1 MPRRKHWR
9 KSDSK
14 RRERSRTDESETTV
28 TGKYTESPGRNQA
41 RSPGRNQA
49 RSPGRNQA
57 RSPGRNQA
65 RSPGRNQARS
75 PERMPAK
82 SPEKKQ
88 ADLEKPVHS
97 NKSDKLVQKE
107 KVHSKNEE
115 FQCSD
120 FFKSLTPSDSSNSQ
134 TSFDAVFMDTFPD
147 VVANYQSRD
156 KELSERERIAF
167 CPVNTSQQNE
177 ELKRN
182 VTAQHQLSSDPLE
195 VCSDND
201 VACYQAI
208 RSSELLWNASD
219 LVFGSF
225 HQNDGR
231 FSEHS
236 RGYQC
241 TCNALCM
248 LSYAHC
254 GDVDNSMVLDKVLCE
269 GDALYQTVIRK
280 LKSDGKFIHHLLSL
294 EEIPDDFEVEIGKFT
309 LEKFRIVSGPLI
321 DTQDL
326 GFPTLHE
333 VLQSAFLSVSSGLLT
348 IGAICSA
355 VFKKKGSYAFFDSHC
370 HGHNGLS
377 ATDGASCLMTFSSL
391 DDLVTYMYA
400 FYDSMKLDTNL
411 QYDFLPINVK
421 KSQNK
426 QSYKD
431 EMASHMQAY
440 FNDQRLRQANKTQSE
455 VRSIANDLASIS
467 IEKSKKAL
475 GAKRNKLQNRTE
487 YFKTYMRKYRQFS
500 AFKAKER
507 ESKQSARRNPVFRA
521 KETVYQ
527 KESKQSARRNPVFRA
542 KETVY
547 QKESK
552 QSARKDPVFKT
563 KERSSK
569 QSARKDPVFKTKER
583 SSKQSARKDPVFK
596 TKERLSKQSARRNP
610 VFRAKETV
618 YQKESKQSARKD
630 PVFKT
635 KERSSKQSAR
645 KDPVFKTK
653 ERSSKQSARKD
664 PVFKTK
670 ERLSK
675 QSSRMNPVFRAKETV
690 YQKESKKSARKDP
703 VFKTKE
709 RSSKQSARKDP
720 VFKTKERLSKQSSRM
735 NPVFRAK
742 ETVYQKESKKSARK
756 DPVFKTKERESKQ
769 FFREDPVFKAKEIV
783 YQKKSKQRARENQ
796 TFKEQEKESQNQSKK
811 RARENPYVLECER
824 IKKQQI
830 RQEKRKIDDLEINVP
845 RKKIK
850 RDIDLL
856 PKKIQKN
863 FETIEESIKRFHSDI
878 SFGPIYVCSCCHQT
892 WFRKS
897 VSVLKNT
904 HIPAESKRLH
914 CTEFTSVGNEE
925 WICHTC
931 LSALRD
937 SKLPK
942 LSVANGMKW
951 PDKPPELNLHQ
962 LEERL
967 IALRIPFMQIRELP
981 RGGQYS
987 LKGNVI
993 NVPVDIQPTIN
1004 SLPRPMDENFT
1015 VAIQLKKKLSYKKV
1029 DFKEN
1034 VRPLRVLSALHWL
1047 MNNSELY
1054 KKSGIVVDDN
1064 WFQEVTESAEDTVR
1078 EFLEVSKEHC
1088 KDKNYT
1094 GNEKQEQ
1101 EKITENDIEASNDYD
1116 SDHYSEIDANDHVG
1130 NIDTL
1135 VDDANIENKYD
1146 KVFTFAPGEGQHPL
1160 SLYQDKDAEYLCF
1173 PTIFCGQTPP
1183 SRDERLVPVH
1193 YSDIVKWELR
1203 SVDRRAAQSV
1213 PNIFFKHKKLQMKQI
1228 SDKVNLA
1235 VRRCKKRGQKITA
1248 AEARD
1253 SSYLDKLVNLDEGY
1267 YIFRQLRNS
1276 PAYLETRKKDIFAMI
1291 RQLSLPTWFMS
1302 LSAADTRWTDLL
1314 KMLAKLN
1321 DGIDYSEKEL
1331 ENLSWQEKTKLVQ
1344 KDPVTCSRYFDHRVQ
1359 EFLNTVLKSSCEPIG
1374 KLLDYFYRVEFQQRG
1389 SPHIH
1394 MLVWIENAPT
1404 LETNSEREIVQFVDK
1419 YLTCNTDNEK
1429 TANLVGL
1436 QSHKHSRTCRKKGK
1450 PICRFGFPLP
1460 PLPRTML
1467 LYPLEEDVDKYKKK
1481 NTELLKAMNEYKD
1494 NVDMTFEEFLE
1505 NCAKMDF
1512 DDYIKCIRSSLKAP
1526 KVFLE
1531 RKTKDMRINLFNE
1544 GILCAWKAN
1553 LDIQIVLEPYGCASY
1568 IVGYISKS
1576 QRGMSA
1582 QLDAA
1587 AKEARKGNLDLKKQV
1602 RHIGNVFSNCVE
1614 VSAQEAVYL
1623 DLQIPL
1629 TKCTRDIVFVN
1640 TSVPEE
1646 RIFLLKPKAA
1656 LDELP
1661 AESTDVESDNV
1672 IQRYSKRPKQLSK
1685 YCLADYVSKVDI
1697 IYPKGNKV
1705 PEKVNDKN
1713 DDDQGDSSSSNES
1726 EDSLDDDNSQGSDL
1740 LYKTKNGIK
1749 YKKRKVPRII
1759 RYVKYNKKKDPENY
1773 FREQLMLFVPW
1784 RNEQK
1789 DLLGSFDTYE
1799 AHYNSVQTS
1808 LIPKRNEY
1816 EHHIEELELARQM
1829 MEDEQREYD
1838 QTAPNAEQENR
1849 EAEEEGSKESEQF
1862 VYFNPSRVVEHRHYD
1877 IGIELQST
1885 CSVPPV
1891 ETSDIMLPDD
1901 EYLTLL
1907 RSLNLRQREFFNHIV
1922 HWIKCKDE
1930 PVYAFLTGGAGV
1942 GKSVVIRALYQTLYR
1957 ILNLKDGENPD
1968 DKRILL
1974 CAYMGFAAFNISGQ
1988 TICSAFH
1995 KKMYQ
2000 GTYNHL
2006 SADELNTFRI
2016 KYRHLKVVIIDEIS
2030 MVGNM
2035 TLSFIDTRLQQLTGS
2050 KAAFGGLSVIAV
2062 GDLYQLKPV
2071 GDFLICLDL
2080 KAGASSLARNLWKEL
2095 FTMYELVDIMRQ
2107 KDDLAFAQLLNRLRL
2122 NEMTE
2127 EDKQVLQTR
2136 VFDRD
2141 TGDYPKD
2148 AVHLFA
2154 RNFYVKKHNDNILSQ
2169 LPGEK
2174 FVIPCHDNVVSA
2186 NIPAKEC
2193 QTLINSLPDDY
2204 SKTGQLMKSLTVV
2217 VGMIVVHTANVD
2229 VEDGLTN
2236 GATGVVKQ
2244 IDFRMEG
2251 TNRPSIIWVLFDD
2264 PRVGRTTREKY
2275 RKLYNPSINTDWT
2288 PVFDVQRTF
2297 ILNYKTYQRIQ
2308 FPLTPASGKSVWK
2321 AEGATVDRVVVDL
2334 SQEKRIVKIPHIHYV
2349 ALSRVKRLKDLYI
2362 LNLNEASMALDD
2374 DVNVEMHRL
2383 RTEAALELC
2392 YVPLYKTDPG
2402 KIKIA
2407 FNNARSLHKHFRDV
2421 EFEPNVLAADA
2432 IGFAETRLCR
2442 RDENVHYALKR
2453 FRLIRLDDAEKESGN
2468 RPHHGLALYVKEY
2481 FQIQKVVKMQC
2492 KSFEF
2497 IFAGIYSI
2505 QRGYVQVVVLYKYPK
2520 SSQTDFRKDIH
2531 HHLRPVID
2539 LNVRLVILGDFN
2551 IQIDCVNT
2559 EFVKFMETS
2568 FRCRQQI
2575 KQSTTDSG
2583 SILDLIFSNCE
2594 AFCDVVEA
2602 YWTDHKLVYCA
2613 IDQ

>member
-1 MPRRKHWR
+1 MRIREVRQKAQTEVNIKAEDGDRGAEDGDLATIMLSDGGLANPAFPSHDGIAPCGPSVSYSYANSSPKSSPHSDTYSIPDSPPHSDTHSLPYSDINPHNDSHGNLIPRKMSFATQFIASSGNDCLKIQTDFEEAFVEAFPNIVKEHLCNNEQLS
-9 KSDSK
+9 KSK
-14 RRERSRTDESETTV
+14 V
-28 TGKYTESPGRNQA
+28 T
-41 RSPGRNQA
+41 
-49 RSPGRNQA
+49 
-57 RSPGRNQA
+57 
-65 RSPGRNQARS
+65 
-75 PERMPAK
+75 
-82 SPEKKQ
+82 
-88 ADLEKPVHS
+88 
-97 NKSDKLVQKE
+97 NKELIEDNATLFHE
-107 KVHSKNEE
+107 GNFEI
-115 FQCSD
+115 
-120 FFKSLTPSDSSNSQ
+120 
-134 TSFDAVFMDTFPD
+134 MDTDIP
-147 VVANYQSRD
+147 VATQPS
-156 KELSERERIAF
+156 
-167 CPVNTSQQNE
+167 P
-177 ELKRN
+177 
-182 VTAQHQLSSDPLE
+182 
-195 VCSDND
+195 
-201 VACYQAI
+201 
-208 RSSELLWNASD
+208 LLWNANRIM
-219 LVFGSF
+219 FGSF
-225 HQNDGR
+225 HQNDER
-231 FSEHS
+231 FIDQS
-236 RGYQC
+236 RGVQC

-248 LSYAHC
+248 LTQ
-254 GDVDNSMVLDKVLCE
+254 DKLQNSSDLDQILYE
-269 GDALYQTVIRK
+269 GDALYNRTITS
-280 LKSDGKFIHHLLSL
+280 LKAEGKFVHPLLSL
-294 EEIPDDFEVEIGKFT
+294 EEIPNTVEIKTGQYFV
-309 LEKFRIVSGPLI
+309 EKQHIRYGYLVNTSDNEAL
-321 DTQDL
+321 
-326 GFPTLHE
+326 PTLQCALE
-333 VLQSAFLSVSSGLLT
+333 TAFLKSTSVLLI
-348 IGAICSA
+348 IGAVCSA
-355 VFKKKGSYAFFDSHC
+355 ISKRNNLYLFFDSHS
-370 HGHNGLS
+370 HGENGLAS
-377 ATDGASCLMTFSSL
+377 SDGTSILMVFSCLE
-391 DDLVTYMYA
+391 DLIAYLYA
-400 FYDSMKLDTNL
+400 FYESMRIDLTVQFDL
-411 QYDFLPINVK
+411 LPISIRKKEPSVIHKKRPETLLEAYFHDQTLRQKQKAVVTKDSEPIVNVK
-421 KSQNK
+421 KKKNRKEYLRIYMQNARHD
-426 QSYKD
+426 S
-431 EMASHMQAY
+431 
-440 FNDQRLRQANKTQSE
+440 N
-455 VRSIANDLASIS
+455 
-467 IEKSKKAL
+467 
-475 GAKRNKLQNRTE
+475 
-487 YFKTYMRKYRQFS
+487 
-500 AFKAKER
+500 FKAKELVAQR
-507 ESKQSARRNPVFRA
+507 KYKQNARHDSN
-521 KETVYQ
+521 
-527 KESKQSARRNPVFRA
+527 
-542 KETVY
+542 
-547 QKESK
+547 
-552 QSARKDPVFKT
+552 
-563 KERSSK
+563 
-569 QSARKDPVFKTKER
+569 
-583 SSKQSARKDPVFK
+583 
-596 TKERLSKQSARRNP
+596 
-610 VFRAKETV
+610 
-618 YQKESKQSARKD
+618 
-630 PVFKT
+630 
-635 KERSSKQSAR
+635 
-645 KDPVFKTK
+645 
-653 ERSSKQSARKD
+653 
-664 PVFKTK
+664 
-670 ERLSK
+670 
-675 QSSRMNPVFRAKETV
+675 
-690 YQKESKKSARKDP
+690 
-703 VFKTKE
+703 
-709 RSSKQSARKDP
+709 
-720 VFKTKERLSKQSSRM
+720 
-735 NPVFRAK
+735 
-742 ETVYQKESKKSARK
+742 
-756 DPVFKTKERESKQ
+756 
-769 FFREDPVFKAKEIV
+769 FKAKELV
-783 YQKKSKQRARENQ
+783 AQRKSKQNARHDSY
-796 TFKEQEKESQNQSKK
+796 FKAKELVAQRKSKQNARLDSNFKAKELVAQRKHKHKARQDSNFKAKELVAQRKHKHKARQDSNFKAKELVAQRKHKHKARQDSNFKAKELVAQRKHKHKARQDSNFKAKELVAQRKHKHKARQDSNFKAKELVAQKRHKHKARQDSNFKAKELVAQRKSKQN
-811 RARENPYVLECER
+811 ARKNLFFVECER
-824 IKKQQI
+824 VKKQ
-830 RQEKRKIDDLEINVP
+830 EYRKNKQKMDEMNECIVLGET
-845 RKKIK
+845 RKKDKVKFDDHKVEKISVHRYKDIK
-850 RDIDLL
+850 
-856 PKKIQKN
+856 
-863 FETIEESIKRFHSDI
+863 ECIEQFHSSI
-878 SFGPIYVCSCCHQT
+878 AVGPLYVCTCCHQT
-892 WFRKS
+892 WFRKG
-897 VSVLKNT
+897 VCMLKNINLPT
-904 HIPAESKRLH
+904 SSRLY
-914 CTEFTSVGNEE
+914 CTKFISVNDAE

-931 LSALRD
+931 IGAIRD
-937 SKLPK
+937 GKVPK

-951 PDKPPELNLHQ
+951 PDKPPELDLHQ

-1004 SLPRPMDENFT
+1004 CLPRPMDENFT
-1015 VAIQLKKKLSYKKV
+1015 VAIQLKKKLAYKKV

-1047 MNNSELY
+1047 MNKSQLY
-1054 KKSGIVVDDN
+1054 KKSGIVVDES
-1064 WFQEVTESAEDTVR
+1064 WFQEVTESSEDTVR
-1078 EFLEVSKEHC
+1078 EFLEVSKESKVKNNTEGEIQEH
-1088 KDKNYT
+1088 NYT
-1094 GNEKQEQ
+1094 S
-1101 EKITENDIEASNDYD
+1101 ENDTVESNDYD
-1116 SDHYSEIDANDHVG
+1116 SDHYSEVDANEHVG
-1130 NIDTL
+1130 NVDTL
-1135 VDDANIENKYD
+1135 VDDADIDNKCD

-1253 SSYLDKLVNLDEGY
+1253 SSYVDKLVNLDEGY

-1321 DGIDYSEKEL
+1321 DGIYYSEKEL

-1505 NCAKMDF
+1505 NFAKMDF

-1526 KVFLE
+1526 KVFLK

-1685 YCLADYVSKVDI
+1685 FCLADYVSKVDI

-1789 DLLGSFDTYE
+1789 DLLGSFDTYQ

-1891 ETSDIMLPDD
+1891 ETTGIMLPDD

-1968 DKRILL
+1968 DKRFLL

-2080 KAGASSLARNLWKEL
+2080 KVGASSLARNLWKEL

-2275 RKLYNPSINTDWT
+2275 RKLYNSSINTDWT

-2392 YVPLYKTDPG
+2392 YVPLYKTDAG

-2539 LNVRLVILGDFN
+2539 VNVRLVILGDFN

>member
-1 MPRRKHWR
+1 MRIREVRQKAQTEVNIKAEDGDRGAEDGDLATIMLSDGGLANPAFPSHDGIAPCGPSVSYSYAYSSPKSSPHSDTYSIPDSPPH
-9 KSDSK
+9 SDSHSLPYSDINPHNDSHGNLIPCK
-14 RRERSRTDESETTV
+14 MSFATQFIASSGNDCLKIQTDFEEAFVEAFPNIVKEHLCNNEQLSQSKV
-28 TGKYTESPGRNQA
+28 T
-41 RSPGRNQA
+41 
-49 RSPGRNQA
+49 
-57 RSPGRNQA
+57 
-65 RSPGRNQARS
+65 
-75 PERMPAK
+75 
-82 SPEKKQ
+82 
-88 ADLEKPVHS
+88 
-97 NKSDKLVQKE
+97 NKELIEDNATLFHE
-107 KVHSKNEE
+107 GNFEI
-115 FQCSD
+115 
-120 FFKSLTPSDSSNSQ
+120 
-134 TSFDAVFMDTFPD
+134 MDTDIP
-147 VVANYQSRD
+147 VATQPS
-156 KELSERERIAF
+156 
-167 CPVNTSQQNE
+167 P
-177 ELKRN
+177 
-182 VTAQHQLSSDPLE
+182 
-195 VCSDND
+195 
-201 VACYQAI
+201 
-208 RSSELLWNASD
+208 LLWNANRIM
-219 LVFGSF
+219 FGSF
-225 HQNDGR
+225 HQNDER
-231 FSEHS
+231 FIDQS
-236 RGYQC
+236 RGVQC

-248 LSYAHC
+248 LTQ
-254 GDVDNSMVLDKVLCE
+254 DKIQNSSDLDQILYE
-269 GDALYQTVIRK
+269 GDALYNRTITS
-280 LKSDGKFIHHLLSL
+280 LKAEGKFVHPLLSL
-294 EEIPDDFEVEIGKFT
+294 EEIPNTVEIKTGQYFV
-309 LEKFRIVSGPLI
+309 EKQHIRYGYLVNTSDNEAL
-321 DTQDL
+321 
-326 GFPTLHE
+326 PTLQCALE
-333 VLQSAFLSVSSGLLT
+333 TAFLKSTSVLLI
-348 IGAICSA
+348 IGAVCSA
-355 VFKKKGSYAFFDSHC
+355 ISKRNNLYVFFDSHS
-370 HGHNGLS
+370 HGENGLAS
-377 ATDGASCLMTFSSL
+377 SDGTSILMVFSCLE
-391 DDLVTYMYA
+391 DLIAYLYA
-400 FYDSMKLDTNL
+400 FYESMRIDLTVQFDL
-411 QYDFLPINVK
+411 LPISIRKKELSVIHKKQPETLLEAYFHDQTLRQKQKAVVTKDSEPIVNVK
-421 KSQNK
+421 KKKNRKEYLRIYMQN
-426 QSYKD
+426 
-431 EMASHMQAY
+431 A
-440 FNDQRLRQANKTQSE
+440 RQDSN
-455 VRSIANDLASIS
+455 
-467 IEKSKKAL
+467 
-475 GAKRNKLQNRTE
+475 
-487 YFKTYMRKYRQFS
+487 
-500 AFKAKER
+500 FKAKELVAQR
-507 ESKQSARRNPVFRA
+507 KHMHKARQDRDYIAKELVAQRKSKQNARLDSN
-521 KETVYQ
+521 
-527 KESKQSARRNPVFRA
+527 
-542 KETVY
+542 
-547 QKESK
+547 
-552 QSARKDPVFKT
+552 
-563 KERSSK
+563 
-569 QSARKDPVFKTKER
+569 
-583 SSKQSARKDPVFK
+583 
-596 TKERLSKQSARRNP
+596 
-610 VFRAKETV
+610 
-618 YQKESKQSARKD
+618 
-630 PVFKT
+630 
-635 KERSSKQSAR
+635 
-645 KDPVFKTK
+645 
-653 ERSSKQSARKD
+653 
-664 PVFKTK
+664 
-670 ERLSK
+670 
-675 QSSRMNPVFRAKETV
+675 
-690 YQKESKKSARKDP
+690 
-703 VFKTKE
+703 
-709 RSSKQSARKDP
+709 
-720 VFKTKERLSKQSSRM
+720 
-735 NPVFRAK
+735 
-742 ETVYQKESKKSARK
+742 
-756 DPVFKTKERESKQ
+756 
-769 FFREDPVFKAKEIV
+769 FKAKELV
-783 YQKKSKQRARENQ
+783 AQRKHKHKARQDSNFKAKELVAQRKHMHKARQDSNFKAKELVAQRKHKHKARQDSNFKAKELVAQRKHKHKARQDSNFKAKELVAQRKHMHKARQESNFKAKELVAQKRHKQKARQDSIFKAKELVAQRKSKQNARKNL
-796 TFKEQEKESQNQSKK
+796 FF
-811 RARENPYVLECER
+811 VECER
-824 IKKQQI
+824 VKKQ
-830 RQEKRKIDDLEINVP
+830 EYRKNKQKMDEMNECIVLGET
-845 RKKIK
+845 RKKDKIK
-850 RDIDLL
+850 FDDHKAEKISDHRYKDI
-856 PKKIQKN
+856 K
-863 FETIEESIKRFHSDI
+863 ECIEQFHSSI
-878 SFGPIYVCSCCHQT
+878 AVGPLYVCTCCHQT
-892 WFRKS
+892 WFRKG
-897 VSVLKNT
+897 VCMLKNINLPT
-904 HIPAESKRLH
+904 SSRLY
-914 CTEFTSVGNEE
+914 CTKFISVNDAE

-931 LSALRD
+931 IGAIRD
-937 SKLPK
+937 GKVPK

-951 PDKPPELNLHQ
+951 PDKPPELDLHQ

-1004 SLPRPMDENFT
+1004 CLPRPMDENFT
-1015 VAIQLKKKLSYKKV
+1015 VAIQLKKKLAYKKV

-1047 MNNSELY
+1047 MNKSQLY
-1054 KKSGIVVDDN
+1054 KKSGIVVDQS
-1064 WFQEVTESAEDTVR
+1064 WFQEVTESSEDTVR
-1078 EFLEVSKEHC
+1078 EFLEVSKES
-1088 KDKNYT
+1088 KVKNNT
-1094 GNEKQEQ
+1094 EGEIQEHNS
-1101 EKITENDIEASNDYD
+1101 TSENDTVESNDYD
-1116 SDHYSEIDANDHVG
+1116 SDHYSEVDANEHVG
-1130 NIDTL
+1130 NVDTL
-1135 VDDANIENKYD
+1135 VDDADIDNKCD

-1253 SSYLDKLVNLDEGY
+1253 SSYVDKLVNLDEGY

-1321 DGIDYSEKEL
+1321 DGIYYSEKEL

-1436 QSHKHSRTCRKKGK
+1436 KSHKHSRTCRKKGK

-1505 NCAKMDF
+1505 NFAKMDF

-1526 KVFLE
+1526 KVFLK

-1685 YCLADYVSKVDI
+1685 FCLADYVSKVDI

-1713 DDDQGDSSSSNES
+1713 DDDQGESSSSNES

-1891 ETSDIMLPDD
+1891 ETTGIMLPDD

-2080 KAGASSLARNLWKEL
+2080 KVGASSLARNLWKEL

-2275 RKLYNPSINTDWT
+2275 RKLYNSSINTDWT

>member
-1 MPRRKHWR
+1 MHKARQDRDYKAKELVAQR
-9 KSDSK
+9 KSKQNARLDS
-14 RRERSRTDESETTV
+14 
-28 TGKYTESPGRNQA
+28 N
-41 RSPGRNQA
+41 
-49 RSPGRNQA
+49 
-57 RSPGRNQA
+57 
-65 RSPGRNQARS
+65 
-75 PERMPAK
+75 
-82 SPEKKQ
+82 
-88 ADLEKPVHS
+88 
-97 NKSDKLVQKE
+97 
-107 KVHSKNEE
+107 
-115 FQCSD
+115 
-120 FFKSLTPSDSSNSQ
+120 
-134 TSFDAVFMDTFPD
+134 
-147 VVANYQSRD
+147 
-156 KELSERERIAF
+156 
-167 CPVNTSQQNE
+167 
-177 ELKRN
+177 
-182 VTAQHQLSSDPLE
+182 
-195 VCSDND
+195 
-201 VACYQAI
+201 
-208 RSSELLWNASD
+208 
-219 LVFGSF
+219 
-225 HQNDGR
+225 
-231 FSEHS
+231 
-236 RGYQC
+236 
-241 TCNALCM
+241 
-248 LSYAHC
+248 
-254 GDVDNSMVLDKVLCE
+254 
-269 GDALYQTVIRK
+269 
-280 LKSDGKFIHHLLSL
+280 
-294 EEIPDDFEVEIGKFT
+294 
-309 LEKFRIVSGPLI
+309 
-321 DTQDL
+321 
-326 GFPTLHE
+326 
-333 VLQSAFLSVSSGLLT
+333 
-348 IGAICSA
+348 
-355 VFKKKGSYAFFDSHC
+355 
-370 HGHNGLS
+370 
-377 ATDGASCLMTFSSL
+377 
-391 DDLVTYMYA
+391 
-400 FYDSMKLDTNL
+400 
-411 QYDFLPINVK
+411 
-421 KSQNK
+421 
-426 QSYKD
+426 
-431 EMASHMQAY
+431 
-440 FNDQRLRQANKTQSE
+440 
-455 VRSIANDLASIS
+455 
-467 IEKSKKAL
+467 
-475 GAKRNKLQNRTE
+475 
-487 YFKTYMRKYRQFS
+487 
-500 AFKAKER
+500 FKAKELVAQR
-507 ESKQSARRNPVFRA
+507 KHMHKARQDRDYKAKELVAQRKSKQNARLDSN
-521 KETVYQ
+521 
-527 KESKQSARRNPVFRA
+527 
-542 KETVY
+542 
-547 QKESK
+547 
-552 QSARKDPVFKT
+552 
-563 KERSSK
+563 
-569 QSARKDPVFKTKER
+569 
-583 SSKQSARKDPVFK
+583 
-596 TKERLSKQSARRNP
+596 
-610 VFRAKETV
+610 
-618 YQKESKQSARKD
+618 
-630 PVFKT
+630 
-635 KERSSKQSAR
+635 
-645 KDPVFKTK
+645 
-653 ERSSKQSARKD
+653 
-664 PVFKTK
+664 
-670 ERLSK
+670 
-675 QSSRMNPVFRAKETV
+675 
-690 YQKESKKSARKDP
+690 
-703 VFKTKE
+703 
-709 RSSKQSARKDP
+709 
-720 VFKTKERLSKQSSRM
+720 
-735 NPVFRAK
+735 
-742 ETVYQKESKKSARK
+742 
-756 DPVFKTKERESKQ
+756 
-769 FFREDPVFKAKEIV
+769 FKAKELV
-783 YQKKSKQRARENQ
+783 AQRKHMHKARQDRDYKAKELVAQHKSKQNARLDSN
-796 TFKEQEKESQNQSKK
+796 FKAKELVAQRKHMHKARQDSNFKAKELVAQRRYKQN
-811 RARENPYVLECER
+811 ARKNLFFVECER
-824 IKKQQI
+824 VKKQ
-830 RQEKRKIDDLEINVP
+830 EYRKNKQKMDEMNECIVLGET
-845 RKKIK
+845 RKKGKIK
-850 RDIDLL
+850 FDDHKV
-856 PKKIQKN
+856 KKISDHRYKD
-863 FETIEESIKRFHSDI
+863 IKECIGQFHSSI
-878 SFGPIYVCSCCHQT
+878 AVGPLYVCTCCHQT
-892 WFRKS
+892 WFRKGVCMFKNINLPTSSRLYSTKFIS
-897 VSVLKNT
+897 VND
-904 HIPAESKRLH
+904 
-914 CTEFTSVGNEE
+914 EE

-931 LSALRD
+931 IGAIRD
-937 SKLPK
+937 GKVPK

-951 PDKPPELNLHQ
+951 PDKPPELELHQ

-1004 SLPRPMDENFT
+1004 CLPRPMDENFT
-1015 VAIQLKKKLSYKKV
+1015 VAIQLKKKLAYKKV

-1047 MNNSELY
+1047 MNNSQLY
-1054 KKSGIVVDDN
+1054 KKSGIVVDES
-1064 WFQEVTESAEDTVR
+1064 WFQEVTESSEDTVR
-1078 EFLEVSKEHC
+1078 EFLEVSKES
-1088 KDKNYT
+1088 KVKNNT
-1094 GNEKQEQ
+1094 EGEIQEHNN
-1101 EKITENDIEASNDYD
+1101 TSENDTVESNDYD
-1116 SDHYSEIDANDHVG
+1116 SDHYSEVDANEHVG
-1130 NIDTL
+1130 NVDTL
-1135 VDDANIENKYD
+1135 VDDADIDNKCD

-1253 SSYLDKLVNLDEGY
+1253 SSYVDKLVNLDEGY

-1321 DGIDYSEKEL
+1321 DGIYYSEKEL
-1331 ENLSWQEKTKLVQ
+1331 ENLSWQEKTKLFQ

-1505 NCAKMDF
+1505 NFAKMDF

-1526 KVFLE
+1526 KVFLK

-1685 YCLADYVSKVDI
+1685 FCLADYVSKVDI

-1891 ETSDIMLPDD
+1891 ETTGIMLPDD

-2080 KAGASSLARNLWKEL
+2080 KVGASSLARNLWKEL

-2275 RKLYNPSINTDWT
+2275 RKLYNSSINTDWT

-2402 KIKIA
+2402 NIKIA

-2520 SSQTDFRKDIH
+2520 SSQTDLRKDIH

-2539 LNVRLVILGDFN
+2539 VNVRLVILGDFN
-2551 IQIDCVNT
+2551 IQIDCVNS

>member
-1 MPRRKHWR
+1 MRIREVRQKAQTEVNIKAEDGDRGAEDGDLATIMLSDGGLANPAFPSHDGIAPCGPSVSYSYAYSSPKSSPHSDTYSIPDSPPHSDTHSLPYSDINPHNDSHGNLIPRKMSFATQFIASSGNDCLKIQTDFEEAFVEAFPNIVKEHLCNNEQLS
-9 KSDSK
+9 KSK
-14 RRERSRTDESETTV
+14 V
-28 TGKYTESPGRNQA
+28 T
-41 RSPGRNQA
+41 
-49 RSPGRNQA
+49 
-57 RSPGRNQA
+57 
-65 RSPGRNQARS
+65 
-75 PERMPAK
+75 
-82 SPEKKQ
+82 
-88 ADLEKPVHS
+88 
-97 NKSDKLVQKE
+97 NKELIEDNATLFHE
-107 KVHSKNEE
+107 GNFEI
-115 FQCSD
+115 
-120 FFKSLTPSDSSNSQ
+120 
-134 TSFDAVFMDTFPD
+134 MDTDIP
-147 VVANYQSRD
+147 VATQPS
-156 KELSERERIAF
+156 
-167 CPVNTSQQNE
+167 P
-177 ELKRN
+177 
-182 VTAQHQLSSDPLE
+182 
-195 VCSDND
+195 
-201 VACYQAI
+201 
-208 RSSELLWNASD
+208 LLWNANRIM
-219 LVFGSF
+219 FGSF
-225 HQNDGR
+225 HQNDER
-231 FSEHS
+231 FIDQS
-236 RGYQC
+236 RGVQC

-248 LSYAHC
+248 LTQ
-254 GDVDNSMVLDKVLCE
+254 DKIQNSSDLDQILYE
-269 GDALYQTVIRK
+269 GDALYNRTITS
-280 LKSDGKFIHHLLSL
+280 LKAEGKFVHPLLSL
-294 EEIPDDFEVEIGKFT
+294 EEIPNTVEIKTGQYFV
-309 LEKFRIVSGPLI
+309 EKQHIRYGYLVNTSDNEAL
-321 DTQDL
+321 
-326 GFPTLHE
+326 PTLQCALE
-333 VLQSAFLSVSSGLLT
+333 TAFLKSTSVLLI
-348 IGAICSA
+348 IGAVCSA
-355 VFKKKGSYAFFDSHC
+355 ISKRNNLYVFFDSHS
-370 HGHNGLS
+370 HGENGLAS
-377 ATDGASCLMTFSSL
+377 SDGTSILMVFSCLE
-391 DDLVTYMYA
+391 DLIAYLYA
-400 FYDSMKLDTNL
+400 FYESMRIDLTVQFDL
-411 QYDFLPINVK
+411 LPISIRKKELSVIHKKQPETLLEAYFHDQTLRQKQKAVVTKDSEPIVNVK
-421 KSQNK
+421 KKKNRKEYLRIYMQNARHD
-426 QSYKD
+426 S
-431 EMASHMQAY
+431 
-440 FNDQRLRQANKTQSE
+440 N
-455 VRSIANDLASIS
+455 
-467 IEKSKKAL
+467 
-475 GAKRNKLQNRTE
+475 
-487 YFKTYMRKYRQFS
+487 
-500 AFKAKER
+500 FKAKELVAQR
-507 ESKQSARRNPVFRA
+507 KSKQNARHDS
-521 KETVYQ
+521 Y
-527 KESKQSARRNPVFRA
+527 
-542 KETVY
+542 
-547 QKESK
+547 
-552 QSARKDPVFKT
+552 
-563 KERSSK
+563 
-569 QSARKDPVFKTKER
+569 
-583 SSKQSARKDPVFK
+583 
-596 TKERLSKQSARRNP
+596 
-610 VFRAKETV
+610 
-618 YQKESKQSARKD
+618 
-630 PVFKT
+630 
-635 KERSSKQSAR
+635 
-645 KDPVFKTK
+645 
-653 ERSSKQSARKD
+653 
-664 PVFKTK
+664 
-670 ERLSK
+670 
-675 QSSRMNPVFRAKETV
+675 
-690 YQKESKKSARKDP
+690 
-703 VFKTKE
+703 
-709 RSSKQSARKDP
+709 
-720 VFKTKERLSKQSSRM
+720 
-735 NPVFRAK
+735 
-742 ETVYQKESKKSARK
+742 
-756 DPVFKTKERESKQ
+756 
-769 FFREDPVFKAKEIV
+769 FKAKELV
-783 YQKKSKQRARENQ
+783 AQRKSKQNARHDSY
-796 TFKEQEKESQNQSKK
+796 FKAKELVAQRKSKQNARHDSNFKAKELVAQRKHMHKARQDSNFKAKELVAQRKLMHKARQDSNFKAKELVAQRKHKHKARQDSNFKAKELVAQRKHKHKARQDSNFKAKELVAQKRHKHKARQDSNFKAKELVAQRKSKQN
-811 RARENPYVLECER
+811 ARKNLFFVECER
-824 IKKQQI
+824 VKKQ
-830 RQEKRKIDDLEINVP
+830 EYRKNKQKMDEMNECIVLGET
-845 RKKIK
+845 RKKDKITFDDHKVEKISDHRYKDIK
-850 RDIDLL
+850 
-856 PKKIQKN
+856 
-863 FETIEESIKRFHSDI
+863 ECIEQFHSSI
-878 SFGPIYVCSCCHQT
+878 AVGPLYVCTCCHQT
-892 WFRKS
+892 WFRKG
-897 VSVLKNT
+897 VCMLKNINLPT
-904 HIPAESKRLH
+904 SSRLY
-914 CTEFTSVGNEE
+914 CTKFISVNDAE

-931 LSALRD
+931 IGAIRD
-937 SKLPK
+937 GKVPK

-951 PDKPPELNLHQ
+951 PDKPPELDLHQ

-1004 SLPRPMDENFT
+1004 CLPRPMDENFT
-1015 VAIQLKKKLSYKKV
+1015 VAIQLKKKLAYKKV

-1047 MNNSELY
+1047 MNKSQLY
-1054 KKSGIVVDDN
+1054 KKSGIVVDES
-1064 WFQEVTESAEDTVR
+1064 WFQEVTESSEDTVR
-1078 EFLEVSKEHC
+1078 EFLEVSKES
-1088 KDKNYT
+1088 KVKNNT
-1094 GNEKQEQ
+1094 EGEIQEHNN
-1101 EKITENDIEASNDYD
+1101 TSENDTVESNDYD
-1116 SDHYSEIDANDHVG
+1116 SDHYSEVDANEHVG
-1130 NIDTL
+1130 NVDTL
-1135 VDDANIENKYD
+1135 VDDADIDNKCD

-1253 SSYLDKLVNLDEGY
+1253 SSYVDKLVNLDEGY

-1321 DGIDYSEKEL
+1321 DGIYYSEKEL

-1505 NCAKMDF
+1505 NFAKMDF

-1526 KVFLE
+1526 KVFLK

-1685 YCLADYVSKVDI
+1685 FCLADYVSKVDI

-1891 ETSDIMLPDD
+1891 ETTGIMLPDD

-2080 KAGASSLARNLWKEL
+2080 KVGASSLARNLWKEL

-2275 RKLYNPSINTDWT
+2275 RKLYNSSINTDWT

-2539 LNVRLVILGDFN
+2539 VNVRLVILGDFN

>member
-1 MPRRKHWR
+1 MANH
-9 KSDSK
+9 STNHS
-14 RRERSRTDESETTV
+14 SNHSISQETQRNYQANP
-28 TGKYTESPGRNQA
+28 GSPSNVVASHMANRPSNVVASLKANHSTNHSTNHGSNHSISQETQRNYQA
-41 RSPGRNQA
+41 NI
-49 RSPGRNQA
+49 N
-57 RSPGRNQA
+57 
-65 RSPGRNQARS
+65 
-75 PERMPAK
+75 K
-82 SPEKKQ
+82 FKQ
-88 ADLEKPVHS
+88 AIID
-97 NKSDKLVQKE
+97 
-107 KVHSKNEE
+107 
-115 FQCSD
+115 
-120 FFKSLTPSDSSNSQ
+120 FKSIIASDSSNTQ
-134 TSFDAVFMDTFPD
+134 TDFDIVFLDTFPD
-147 VVANYQSRD
+147 VAANYQSKD
-156 KELSERERIAF
+156 NKELSERESIAV
-167 CPVNTSQQNE
+167 CPVNRSQQNE
-177 ELKRN
+177 EHDRN
-182 VTAQHQLSSDPLE
+182 VTAEHHLSSDPLE
-195 VCSDND
+195 ICSDND

-208 RSSELLWNASD
+208 RSSERLWNASD
-219 LVFGSF
+219 IVFGSF

-269 GDALYQTVIRK
+269 GDALYQKVIRK
-280 LKSDGKFIHHLLSL
+280 LKSDGKFIQPLLSL

-309 LEKFRIVSGPLI
+309 LEEFRIVSGPLI

-377 ATDGASCLMTFSSL
+377 ATDGASCLITFSSL

-400 FYDSMKLDTNL
+400 FYDSMKLDTSM
-411 QYDFLPINVK
+411 QYDFLPINVT
-421 KSQNK
+421 KSEPINVSKSEDK

-431 EMASHMQAY
+431 EMASHLEAY
-440 FNDQRLRQANKTQSE
+440 FNDQTLRQAKKTQSN
-455 VRSIANDLASIS
+455 VRSISNVLSSIS
-467 IEKSKKAL
+467 IEESKKVS
-475 GAKRNKLQNRTE
+475 GAKTKKSRSE
-487 YFKTYMRKYRQFS
+487 YYKIYKKQSRQS
-500 AFKAKER
+500 LAFKSKER
-507 ESKQSARRNPVFRA
+507 ESKQSARKDPAFKT
-521 KETVYQ
+521 KE
-527 KESKQSARRNPVFRA
+527 R
-542 KETVY
+542 
-547 QKESK
+547 ESK
-552 QSARKDPVFKT
+552 QSARKDPAFKT
-563 KERSSK
+563 KERESKQFARRNSVFRAKENVYQKKLK
-569 QSARKDPVFKTKER
+569 QSARKDPAFKTKER
-583 SSKQSARKDPVFK
+583 
-596 TKERLSKQSARRNP
+596 
-610 VFRAKETV
+610 
-618 YQKESKQSARKD
+618 ESKQSARKD
-630 PVFKT
+630 PAFKT
-635 KERSSKQSAR
+635 KERESKQFAR
-645 KDPVFKTK
+645 EDPAFKTK
-653 ERSSKQSARKD
+653 ERESKQFAR
-664 PVFKTK
+664 
-670 ERLSK
+670 E
-675 QSSRMNPVFRAKETV
+675 
-690 YQKESKKSARKDP
+690 
-703 VFKTKE
+703 
-709 RSSKQSARKDP
+709 
-720 VFKTKERLSKQSSRM
+720 
-735 NPVFRAK
+735 
-742 ETVYQKESKKSARK
+742 

-769 FFREDPVFKAKEIV
+769 L
-783 YQKKSKQRARENQ
+783 AREN
-796 TFKEQEKESQNQSKK
+796 EAYSAQEKVYQNASKK
-811 RARENPYVLECER
+811 KARENPFVLECER
-824 IKKQQI
+824 IKKQQK
-830 RQEKRKIDDLEINVP
+830 RQEKRKFNDDSGINVP
-845 RKKIK
+845 RKKCK
-850 RDIDLL
+850 HDTDTL
-856 PKKIQKN
+856 PKSHQKDLS
-863 FETIEESIKRFHSDI
+863 IEECIKRFHSDI
-878 SFGPIYVCSCCHQT
+878 AIGPLYVCSCCHQT

-897 VSVLKNT
+897 VSMLKNT
-904 HIPAESKRLH
+904 HISAESKRLH
-914 CTEFTSVGNEE
+914 CTDFASVGNEE

-931 LSALRD
+931 LSALRE
-937 SKLPK
+937 SKPPK

-1004 SLPRPMDENFT
+1004 CLPRPMDENFT

-1047 MNNSELY
+1047 MKNSELY

-1064 WFQEVTESAEDTVR
+1064 WFQDVTESAEDTVR
-1078 EFLEVSKEHC
+1078 EFLEVSKEQC

-1094 GNEKQEQ
+1094 ENEKQKQ
-1101 EKITENDIEASNDYD
+1101 EKTTENDIEASNDYD

-1135 VDDANIENKYD
+1135 VDDADIENKYD

-1253 SSYLDKLVNLDEGY
+1253 SSYVDKLVNLDEGY

-1321 DGIDYSEKEL
+1321 EGIDYSEKEI

-1505 NCAKMDF
+1505 NFAKMDF

-1526 KVFLE
+1526 KVFLK

-1685 YCLADYVSKVDI
+1685 FCLADYVSKVDI

-1713 DDDQGDSSSSNES
+1713 DDDRGDSSSSNES

-1808 LIPKRNEY
+1808 LVPKRNEY

-1891 ETSDIMLPDD
+1891 ETTGIMLPDD

-1995 KKMYQ
+1995 KKMYK

-2080 KAGASSLARNLWKEL
+2080 VAGASSLARNLWKEL

-2154 RNFYVKKHNDNILSQ
+2154 RNSFVKKHNDNILSQ

-2193 QTLINSLPDDY
+2193 QRLINSLPDDY

-2275 RKLYNPSINTDWT
+2275 RTLYNSSINTDWT

-2334 SQEKRIVKIPHIHYV
+2334 SQEKTIHKIPHIHYV
-2349 ALSRVKRLKDLYI
+2349 ALSRVKRIKDLYI
-2362 LNLNEASMALDD
+2362 LNMNEASMALDD

-2421 EFEPNVLAADA
+2421 DFEPNVLAADA

-2442 RDENVHYALKR
+2442 RDENVHYALRR

-2497 IFAGIYSI
+2497 IFASIYSN
-2505 QRGYVQVVVLYKYPK
+2505 QRGSVQVVVLYKYPK